1 MQKPASLS
9 GYWKDWKH
17 MSESSRNSG
26 NGVEEFHVFLSRE
39 CEKSWFGPMC
49 AAVYLGDKPIN
60 TILCAQVLSA
70 FRTVWLLEKE
80 DAIANCICI
89 FSPL

>member
-1 MQKPASLS
+1 M
-9 GYWKDWKH
+9 
-17 MSESSRNSG
+17 
-26 NGVEEFHVFLSRE
+26 
-39 CEKSWFGPMC
+39 PMHD
-49 AAVYLGDKPIN
+49 AVCLGDKPIN

-80 DAIANCICI
+80 DEIALH

>member
-1 MQKPASLS
+1 
-9 GYWKDWKH
+9 

-26 NGVEEFHVFLSRE
+26 NGGEEFHVCFFFSRG
-39 CEKSWFGPMC
+39 CAKSWFVPMHD
-49 AAVYLGDKPIN
+49 AVCLGDKPIN

-70 FRTVWLLEKE
+70 FRTVRLLEKE
-80 DAIANCICI
+80 DEIALH